1 MVKFWTINYKALVV
15 KRAELA
21 IKTLTT
27 PLPIKEAA
35 FQTIRFVIACG
46 KSHPVSFALRPIA
59 TNAYLRLATGVGMAC
74 LAIYLAMISPVSL
87 AADSGGGFN
96 LDAVSDGEV
105 QISTTESVQ
114 NPVEFFRLTQKYRWL
129 HAGLDMAAPIGTPIK
144 PVSPGKVIQTERNWY
159 GYGNLVRIDH
169 GNGYE
174 SWYAHLSKIEVKEGQ
189 EVYLETELG
198 KVGSTGR
205 STGPHLHLEI
215 HENGKSVNPAPI
227 LGI

>member
-1 MVKFWTINYKALVV
+1 MLTWLNIKA
-15 KRAELA
+15 EGA
-21 IKTLTT
+21 IKTLST

-35 FQTIRFVIACG
+35 WQVIRFVIACG

-59 TNAYLRLATGVGMAC
+59 NNAYLRLATGGGMAG
-74 LAIYLAMISPVSL
+74 LAIYLSMVSPISL
-87 AADSGGGFN
+87 GADSGGVFS
-96 LDAVSDGEV
+96 LEAVSDGEV
-105 QISTTESVQ
+105 QIATAETVQ

-129 HAGLDMAAPIGTPIK
+129 HTGLDMAAPIGTPVK
-144 PVSPGKVIQTERNWY
+144 PVMAGKVVKTEKNWY

-189 EVYLETELG
+189 EVDLETELG

-215 HENGKSVNPAPI
+215 HENGKTVNPGPI